1 VILISIKTSPLVL
14 QLELEPGTSTMLQTA
29 VTYRPTRCSLTRLRP
44 RSDLLG
50 IGLLVSIHVEMNGP

>member
-14 QLELEPGTSTMLQTA
+14 QLDLEPGTSTMLQIV
-29 VTYRPTRCSLTRLRP
+29 VTYRPTRCSLTRL

-50 IGLLVSIHVEMNGP
+50 IGLLVSIHVDLGVLK